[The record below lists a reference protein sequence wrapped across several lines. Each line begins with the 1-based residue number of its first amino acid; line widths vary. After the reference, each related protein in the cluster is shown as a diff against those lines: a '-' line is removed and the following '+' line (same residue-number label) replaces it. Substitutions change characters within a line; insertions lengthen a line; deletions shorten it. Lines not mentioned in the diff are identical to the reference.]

1 MFAAKTPGW
10 IPSIVKQYALTKM
23 ISILQGSYKNYGL
36 PVNTTL
42 TLSHHPT
49 LNSDP
54 LDFIRHGRIKS
65 RPFVR

>member
-1 MFAAKTPGW
+1 
-10 IPSIVKQYALTKM
+10 M